1 MKSSILLLSIL
12 VFTTA
17 CSKKTVD
24 KVVQTPI
31 ETPIEKTPEKPII
44 AEVKPTIEVAPK
56 VEIKLNIPEG
66 VDSNLLV
73 SLQRTSCFGKCPAF
87 KIELFKDGK
96 VLYNGI
102 AFSKRNS
109 KHEAFAEKSL
119 ISEIQQKAVTI
130 KYFEYSD
137 KYPKGD
143 IEITDLSSTIS
154 YIRIENTGKIIF
166 NNYDAPKELIEFQR
180 WLEKTLDALDWKEI
194 KG

>member
-1 MKSSILLLSIL
+1 MKNSILILLIL
-12 VFTTA
+12 VFVAA
-17 CSKKTVD
+17 CNKKVVE

-31 ETPIEKTPEKPII
+31 EKPVEKPIV
-44 AEVKPTIEVAPK
+44 AEVKPPVEATPK

-66 VDSNLLV
+66 IDSNLLV

-87 KIELFKDGK
+87 KIELFNDGK

-102 AFSKRNS
+102 AFSKRKN
-109 KHEAFAEKSL
+109 KYEAFAEKSL
-119 ISEIQQKAVTI
+119 ISEIQQKALAI

-166 NNYDAPKELIEFQR
+166 NNYDAPRELIEFQR

>member
-1 MKSSILLLSIL
+1 MKSSILLFLIL
-12 VFTTA
+12 VFVAA
-17 CSKKTVD
+17 CNK
-24 KVVQTPI
+24 KVVEKVAQV
-31 ETPIEKTPEKPII
+31 PIEKPVEKPIV
-44 AEVKPTIEVAPK
+44 AEVKPPVEATPK

-66 VDSNLLV
+66 IDSNLLV

-87 KIELFKDGK
+87 KIELFNDGR

-102 AFSKRNS
+102 AFSKRNN

-119 ISEIQQKAVTI
+119 IYEIQQKAAAI
-130 KYFEYSD
+130 KYFEFLD

-143 IEITDLSSTIS
+143 IEITDLPSTIS
-154 YIRIENTGKIIF
+154 YIRIENEGKIIF

-194 KG
+194 K